1 MTFENLLDELK
12 KKDLATREK
21 YKGIRSNRLDG
32 SPETMELREN
42 EKWFRKEIAKLN
54 NEQKRGKHEKN
65 NFVRKGL

>member
-54 NEQKRGKHEKN
+54 NE
-65 NFVRKGL
+65 